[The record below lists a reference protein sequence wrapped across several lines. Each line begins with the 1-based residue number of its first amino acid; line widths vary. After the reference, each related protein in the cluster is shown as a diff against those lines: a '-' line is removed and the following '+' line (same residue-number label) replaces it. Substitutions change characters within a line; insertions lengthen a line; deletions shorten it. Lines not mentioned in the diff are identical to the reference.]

1 MFFYKEHKRTQRTP
15 LSIIKNVKEH
25 KNGVFFYK
33 ECKRTQ
39 KTHHSFYRERK
50 RTRERCVFLKRMQKN
65 ARTLRSFEK
74 NVCPTLDFTDSLL
87 SGRIIL
93 QYSFVCFFSYKNKKV
108 PSLPF
113 QYMQNVFDFLWSQF
127 CWAGGGF
134 TNQIAY
140 FPLCI
145 LMQYTYRYALIQST
159 LRNIFKLYI
168 QDLVWK
174 LILRYCTGHLTA
186 AFDSIS
192 CIFREYRKCRW
203 IDGNVL

>member
-1 MFFYKEHKRTQRTP
+1 MW
-15 LSIIKNVKEH
+15 IKINWIS
-25 KNGVFFYK
+25 NNLN
-33 ECKRTQ
+33 T
-39 KTHHSFYRERK
+39 
-50 RTRERCVFLKRMQKN
+50 CVLHLK
-65 ARTLRSFEK
+65 S
-74 NVCPTLDFTDSLL
+74 TLDKFKTPFRQVNVEKSTAM
-87 SGRIIL
+87 
-93 QYSFVCFFSYKNKKV
+93 FSYKNKKV

-113 QYMQNVFDFLWSQF
+113 QYMQNFLWSQF

-159 LRNIFKLYI
+159 LINLFKLYI

>member
-1 MFFYKEHKRTQRTP
+1 MDFIS
-15 LSIIKNVKEH
+15 L
-25 KNGVFFYK
+25 
-33 ECKRTQ
+33 
-39 KTHHSFYRERK
+39 THCCRDGSF
-50 RTRERCVFLKRMQKN
+50 CN
-65 ARTLRSFEK
+65 I
-74 NVCPTLDFTDSLL
+74 LL
-87 SGRIIL
+87 
-93 QYSFVCFFSYKNKKV
+93 FVCFLTKTKKFRPFLFSICKMYLIFYGPNSV
-108 PSLPF
+108 G
-113 QYMQNVFDFLWSQF
+113 QR
-127 CWAGGGF
+127 GGF

-159 LRNIFKLYI
+159 LINLFKLYI

-192 CIFREYRKCRW
+192 CIFREYRMCRW